1 MQIHGFQKT
10 TLLDYPEHIAATV
23 FTGGCNFCCP
33 FCHNASLVLHPDR
46 VPTIPEE
53 EVLAHLKK
61 RRGVLQ
67 GVCITGGEPTVQK
80 GLEDFMRKVKSLGL
94 AVKLDTNGYRP
105 DVLKKLLEE
114 GLADYVA
121 MDIKASLRGYAEAS
135 GKPLLDTEK
144 IKASIGLLKNCG
156 IPYEFRTTVVRGLHT
171 EEEFDEIGRLLAG
184 CRVYYLQSYRE
195 SEDVLAPGYG
205 AFPRQELERMAARAK
220 KYIDKVELRGVE

>member
-33 FCHNASLVLHPDR
+33 FCHNASLVLHPDK

-53 EVLAHLKK
+53 EVLAYLQK
-61 RRGVLQ
+61 RKGVLQ

-80 GLEDFMRKVKSLGL
+80 GLEDFMRKIRALGL

-105 DVLKKLLEE
+105 DVLKKVLEE

-121 MDIKASLRGYAEAS
+121 MDIKASLRGYAGAA
-135 GKPLLDTEK
+135 GRPLLDTEK
-144 IKASIGLLKNCG
+144 IKESIGLLKSCR

-205 AFPRQELERMAARAK
+205 AFSGQELERMAARAK

>member
-46 VPTIPEE
+46 VPIIPEE

-121 MDIKASLRGYAEAS
+121 MDIKASLCGYAEAS

-144 IKASIGLLKNCG
+144 IKESIGLLKNCG

-195 SEDVLAPGYG
+195 SEDVLVPGYG